1 MFAKTENQ
9 SGRTPTESAT
19 ILDPASGYATTMN
32 TYNAIQIAFVPAR
45 VSGPPWKWGGR
56 HVDVTG
62 ASSMC
67 RVNAI

>member
-32 TYNAIQIAFVPAR
+32 TYNAIQIAFVPGAR
-45 VSGPPWKWGGR
+45 LRPAIEMGG
-56 HVDVTG
+56 
-62 ASSMC
+62 AAC
-67 RVNAI
+67 